1 MTMTTEL
8 TYTDQLNAAK
18 ALTTM
23 AVSDSELAT
32 HFDDLLALKQQLD
45 QRVSQLDNRL
55 HPVESKALVNTP
67 YFEKFGLGETTVASD
82 DDHTNVMMGFLN
94 RN

>member
-1 MTMTTEL
+1 MTMATEM

-23 AVSDSELAT
+23 PVADAELAT
-32 HFDDLLALKQQLD
+32 HFEDLLALKQQLD

-55 HPVESKALVNTP
+55 HPVESKSLVNTP
-67 YFEKFGLGETTVASD
+67 YFEKFGLGETPVASD
-82 DDHTNVMMGFLN
+82 DDHTNVMMGFLS